1 MINNTLQDFGK
12 NIENNFNVDFQTSRK
27 KLGNVE
33 KNYSK
38 FTNFRI
44 SKTVGAKINLSSNIH
59 VLDHSVKFL

>member
-12 NIENNFNVDFQTSRK
+12 NIENNFNFQASRK

-33 KNYSK
+33 KIYSK
-38 FTNFRI
+38 FTHFRI

-59 VLDHSVKFL
+59 VLDQSVKLL